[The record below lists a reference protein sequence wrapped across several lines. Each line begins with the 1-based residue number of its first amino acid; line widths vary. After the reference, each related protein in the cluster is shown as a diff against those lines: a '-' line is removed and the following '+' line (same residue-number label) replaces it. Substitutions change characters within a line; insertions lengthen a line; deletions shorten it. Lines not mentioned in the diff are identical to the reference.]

1 MGINSRVQVERG
13 FDGLR
18 ADVDWLQEAASDA
31 QRAALQGLTLRQA
44 RLAGTKWVSD
54 PNERVTR
61 QDQMAAWL
69 ETR

>member
-1 MGINSRVQVERG
+1 MGINARVQVERV

-18 ADVDWLQEAASDA
+18 ADVDWLREAASDA

-44 RLAGTKWVSD
+44 RLAGTKWVND
-54 PNERVTR
+54 PNERVKR
-61 QDQMAAWL
+61 QDQMQAWL